1 MVGFGIPGVGAAVER
16 VLATA
21 QNGLEVLRFG
31 SLDTGIDPTPFIV
44 AENEPMFRLRRY
56 FPDDP
61 GTGPHVLLIP
71 PLMVAANVYDVTET
85 NGAVS
90 ILHQHGIIPWVI
102 DFGSPDAEEGL
113 SLITSPSPRD

>member
-1 MVGFGIPGVGAAVER
+1 MVGFGIPGVGAAVEL

-90 ILHQHGIIPWVI
+90 ILHQHGIIP
-102 DFGSPDAEEGL
+102 
-113 SLITSPSPRD
+113 